1 VWAALVHVSRGD
13 FARARPYL
21 DEAWGLTAGHAPN
34 ERPTDVHTHVPVHM
48 GFAQYHLFT
57 GDHARAIE
65 VGEAGLAIAE
75 RTGYLVWA
83 IHRLLPTIIEAAL
96 WQRDLP
102 RARRTA
108 DRLREVSTRIGHR
121 LGLIWS
127 DAADGL
133 IARLEGDRPRAA
145 ALLAGAADELERV
158 PWVLDSA
165 RLRRFLA
172 RVLIELDDRDGAAR
186 ELRRGHQVLVR
197 LRAESEL
204 EHVREMLREL
214 GARAPARA
222 PSTGA
227 GALTGRELD
236 IARLVVAR
244 KSNKGIAEALQISPR
259 TVSTHVSN
267 ILAKLSVRSRGE
279 LADVMREEP
288 PVRTP
293 R

>member
-1 VWAALVHVSRGD
+1 M
-13 FARARPYL
+13 
-21 DEAWGLTAGHAPN
+21 
-34 ERPTDVHTHVPVHM
+34 DVHTHVPVHT
-48 GFAQYHLFT
+48 GLTQYYLAT
-57 GDHARAIE
+57 GDYARAIE

-75 RTGYLVWA
+75 RSGYLVWA
-83 IHRLLPTIIEAAL
+83 IHRLLPAIIEAAL
-96 WQRDLP
+96 WHRDLP

-108 DRLREVSTRIGHR
+108 EQLRDVSTRIGHR
-121 LGLIWS
+121 LGLIWA

-133 IARLEGDRPRAA
+133 IARLEGDRPTAA
-145 ALLAGAADELERV
+145 TLLARSAEELERV

-172 RVLIELDDRDGAAR
+172 RVLIELGDRDGATR
-186 ELRRGHQVLVR
+186 ELRHSHEVLVR

-204 EHVREMLREL
+204 AHTREMLREL
-214 GARAPARA
+214 GVRPPARTQ
-222 PSTGA
+222 STGA

-244 KSNKGIAEALQISPR
+244 KSNKGIATALEISPR

-279 LADVMREEP
+279 LADLMRGESLHGG
-288 PVRTP
+288 
-293 R
+293 